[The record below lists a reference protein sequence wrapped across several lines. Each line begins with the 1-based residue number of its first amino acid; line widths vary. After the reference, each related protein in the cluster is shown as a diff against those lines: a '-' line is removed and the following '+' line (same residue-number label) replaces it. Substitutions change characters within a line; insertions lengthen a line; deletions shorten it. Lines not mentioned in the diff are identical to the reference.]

1 MKNLSKTLKHG
12 NNMSTNDIICM
23 AEFKSRKQA
32 TTIKTI
38 RAETALAALSH
49 FP

>member
-23 AEFKSRKQA
+23 AELNQENRLQQLKQ
-32 TTIKTI
+32 
-38 RAETALAALSH
+38 
-49 FP
+49 